1 MLDSLRPTISTL
13 STSTTR
19 TTVAP
24 PVAPAPTT
32 SASTTSASTTS
43 ASTTSASTTSASTTS
58 ASTTSAYFRDTFDA
72 PARRLVSLDGG
83 STPPVDPPSF
93 LERIL
98 PPLGPELKHLED
110 GWTPQGQGYDAGRGQ
125 VLTTYYRDIIPV
137 PFLDKEIVL
146 LSIQDKKSGD
156 EAHSAVLGGNGDFP
170 PPSHGGG
177 VSTDGKF
184 VYVADT
190 DGIYTYTREEIV
202 EASREGRAAEALDV
216 TPLPKDTEDP
226 DPDSDTELIS
236 NGSFMTVKGKYAYV
250 GGYSEDGDGKAG
262 AVWRYEVNPDTGK
275 LIKGSRE
282 GPIRAPD
289 QAQGIAVVDGALLFT
304 TGKHELVYQPYDEG
318 SFEADIDDRK
328 DISNGRIDPYA
339 QGLNIIDG
347 EVWVTYESGS
357 KKYDQEVDVPRR
369 HIQRIPLEQL
379 DLESAGLTPEDL
391 EG

>member
-1 MLDSLRPTISTL
+1 MLDSLRPTASTL
-13 STSTTR
+13 SSSTPR
-19 TTVAP
+19 TTVAAP
-24 PVAPAPTT
+24 PVAPAPAT
-32 SASTTSASTTS
+32 SASRTGASTTSAF
-43 ASTTSASTTSASTTS
+43 
-58 ASTTSAYFRDTFDA
+58 FRDTFEA

-83 STPPVDPPSF
+83 SAPPVDPPPF

-125 VLTTYYRDIIPV
+125 VLTTYYRDLIPG

-156 EAHSAVLGGNGDFP
+156 EALSAVLGGKGDFP

-202 EASREGRAAEALDV
+202 EASREGRPAEALDV

-262 AVWRYEVNPDTGK
+262 AVWRYEVNRDTGK

-304 TGKHELVYQPYDEG
+304 TGKHELVYQPYDKDR
-318 SFEADIDDRK
+318 FEADIDDRK

-357 KKYDQEVDVPRR
+357 KKYDQKVDVPRR